1 VLPNCDDGL
10 SKSVWLEYGWKNML
24 LPDESLYDLIFDPNE
39 QNNLAADP
47 ASKTVLTEMRGRLDR
62 WMHRTSDPLLN
73 GPVPAPHGAQI
84 NNPDGVSPKET
95 PDRIA

>member
-1 VLPNCDDGL
+1 LGRQLP
-10 SKSVWLEYGWKNML
+10 E
-24 LPDESLYDLIFDPNE
+24 ESLYDLIFDPNE
-39 QNNLAADP
+39 QNNLVADS

-73 GPVPAPHGAQI
+73 GPVPAPHGAQV
-84 NNPDGVSPKET
+84 NNPDGVSPNET

>member
-1 VLPNCDDGL
+1 MRLP
-10 SKSVWLEYGWKNML
+10 E
-24 LPDESLYDLIFDPNE
+24 ESLYDLIFDPNE
-39 QNNLAADP
+39 HNNLALDP

-62 WMHRTSDPLLN
+62 WMHRTSDPLLE

>member
-1 VLPNCDDGL
+1 
-10 SKSVWLEYGWKNML
+10 
-24 LPDESLYDLIFDPNE
+24 
-39 QNNLAADP
+39 
-47 ASKTVLTEMRGRLDR
+47 
-62 WMHRTSDPLLN
+62 MHRTSDPLLN

>member
-1 VLPNCDDGL
+1 L
-10 SKSVWLEYGWKNML
+10 SKSVWLEYDWKNMR

-47 ASKTVLTEMRGRLDR
+47 AAKTVLTEMRGRLDR

-73 GPVPAPHGAQI
+73 GPVPAPHGAQV
-84 NNPDGVSPKET
+84 NNPDGVSPTEM

>member
-1 VLPNCDDGL
+1 M
-10 SKSVWLEYGWKNML
+10 WLEYGWKNMR

-39 QNNLAADP
+39 HNNLAADP

-84 NNPDGVSPKET
+84 NNPDSVSPKET